1 MNDFLARVQVMAT
14 TFVTW
19 AVIVSAGLSGAA
31 AALQSTEGVPGAA
44 KAAAWLTA
52 ALGAVGNAI
61 RIVRSVT
68 PVAPEQRGILP
79 PEKPPLVVLWTGR
92 DNA

>member
-1 MNDFLARVQVMAT
+1 MNDFVARARVLAG

-19 AVIVSAGLSGAA
+19 AVVLSAALSGAA
-31 AALQSTEGVPGAA
+31 AGLQSVEGVPGAA

-52 ALGAVGNAI
+52 ALGALGNAI

-68 PVAPEQRGILP
+68 PVPPEERGIL
-79 PEKPPLVVLWTGR
+79 
-92 DNA
+92 